1 MIRQALQQTLFA
13 MTLAV
18 LCLPAN
24 AQDGGNG
31 SVLIRD
37 GNGSATSNEDGGVRV
52 SAAVMAA
59 QIISQ
64 PDPDQLV
71 ARRMHLSGRVV
82 VAIRVDKEGKVTKAT
97 AISGPGPLRDPALEA
112 VRRWTY
118 KPYLL
123 NGQPVVVATTSTVMF
138 YAVP

>member
-1 MIRQALQQTLFA
+1 MALA
-13 MTLAV
+13 S
-18 LCLPAN
+18 LCVAAK

-59 QIISQ
+59 QIISRS
-64 PDPDQLV
+64 DPQYPFI
-71 ARRMHLSGRVV
+71 AGKTRLSGSVV
-82 VAIRVDKEGKVTKAT
+82 VAVKVDKDGKVAKAT
-97 AISGPGPLRDPALEA
+97 AISGPEPLRDAALEA
-112 VRRWTY
+112 VRRYTY

-123 NGQPVVVATTSTVMF
+123 NGQAVMVSTTVAVVF
-138 YAVP
+138 YPGR